1 MFGSR
6 RSRIWALPGYWGS
19 RIAALV
25 SHGRSGLR
33 GCLGGRSPQGLSKNR
48 RIQVLHD
55 DDISVSNIS
64 LYLLQVLL
72 IVGVVS
78 RFPALPLL
86 LNFSIEQI
94 LK

>member
-1 MFGSR
+1 M
-6 RSRIWALPGYWGS
+6 
-19 RIAALV
+19 
-25 SHGRSGLR
+25 
-33 GCLGGRSPQGLSKNR
+33 GGRSPQGLNKNR

-55 DDISVSNIS
+55 DDISVSNMS

-78 RFPALPLL
+78 PFPALPLL